1 MKEEVIP
8 LSSLF
13 AVENEDKLEEL
24 DEEGIED
31 PEEGE
36 ICPVGMVVI
45 EEEEDES
52 LTIRS
57 DVEKWQNHIKH
68 KKLQEL
74 EKLHLRVVTVKLY
87 F

>member
-1 MKEEVIP
+1 MKKEVGP
-8 LSSLF
+8 VSFLF
-13 AVENEDKLEEL
+13 AVENKDKLEEL

-36 ICPVGMVVI
+36 VCPVGMVVI
-45 EEEEDES
+45 EEVEGES
-52 LTIRS
+52 LKIRS
-57 DVEKWQNHIKH
+57 DVEKWQNHVEQ
-68 KKLQEL
+68 KKLQKL